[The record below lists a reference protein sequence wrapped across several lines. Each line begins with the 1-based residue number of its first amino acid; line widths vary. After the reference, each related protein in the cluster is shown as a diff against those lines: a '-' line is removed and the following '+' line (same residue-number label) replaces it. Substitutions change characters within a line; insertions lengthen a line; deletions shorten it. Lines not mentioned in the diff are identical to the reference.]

1 MKGKFDATMIPKLIV
16 PMGVVGIVMLL
27 VFPLQPW
34 MMDVLLTMSIMLS
47 MISLLTTMFVS
58 KPLNFSV
65 FPTLVLVLTLFRL
78 SLNIASTRLI
88 LTPGSGGGSAKA
100 GKVIEAFGTFVVGG
114 NFVVGMVVFVILVI
128 INFVVITNGAG
139 RVAEVG
145 ARFTLDAM
153 PGKQMAI
160 DADLNSGLIDEETA
174 RARRAEIASEADFY
188 GAMDGGSKFV
198 KGDAIAGIV
207 ITIVNL
213 IAGFIIGMVVE
224 GMSVGDSIATYS
236 QLTVG
241 DGLVS
246 QIPSLLMSLATG
258 VIVTRSKDSPEG
270 GIGGDFSRQLTQSFA
285 ALFIAGMACIFMGI
299 IPAMP
304 KAPFFVIGALLL
316 YAGWRSMSKLKQVEA
331 EEEVVVEEDDSKPA
345 GETPEQLIEQM
356 RVPALEILLAPDL
369 IDLVG
374 ANTDTDLLAR
384 VRGLRRKVALESGFV
399 LPPVRTRDSVDLPVS
414 TYVIRMSGVE
424 VGRGIAPPGKVL
436 ALGDILDDLPG
447 EITNEPVFGL
457 TGKWIPVELR
467 YNAELGGA
475 TVVDRVS
482 VLITHLGAL
491 VSENAARLLS
501 REDVRILVDGVRQTN
516 PSAVEELIPAMLSL
530 GEVQVVLQGLLEE
543 QVPILDLPRIFE
555 ALSVKGKQ
563 TTEPEQLIEAA
574 RAELGPSIVAKYVM
588 DGVLR
593 VITLDPIFEQ
603 SLLESVR
610 PGDDGSQL
618 ALDPDRMETF
628 LNQTREVTE
637 QAEQT
642 GFSVVLV
649 CAPVL
654 RPALRKLVN
663 LGIAR
668 LPVLS
673 YTEVSGAKVMIET
686 MGTIS
691 GSHAISG

>member
-1 MKGKFDATMIPKLIV
+1 MKFDMRVMTTLAV
-16 PMGVVGIVMLL
+16 PIGIVGIIMLL

-34 MMDVLLTMSIMLS
+34 MMDVFLTMSIMLS
-47 MISLLTTMFVS
+47 MIALLTTMFVK
-58 KPLNFSV
+58 KPLEFSV
-65 FPTLVLVLTLFRL
+65 FPTLVLVAALFRL
-78 SLNIASTRLI
+78 ALNVASTRLI
-88 LTPGSGGGSAKA
+88 LSPGSGGGEKA
-100 GKVIEAFGTFVVGG
+100 GKVIESFGTFVVGG
-114 NFVVGMVVFVILVI
+114 NFIVGMVVFVILVI

-160 DADLNSGLIDEETA
+160 DADLNSGLIDEATA
-174 RARRAEIASEADFY
+174 RARRAEIAAEADFY

-198 KGDAIAGIV
+198 KGDAIAGII
-207 ITIVNL
+207 ITLVNL
-213 IAGFIIGMVVE
+213 IAGFIMGMVVD
-224 GMSVGDSIATYS
+224 GMTATDAISTYS

-258 VIVTRSKDSPEG
+258 VIVTRSKDSDEG
-270 GIGGDFSRQLTQSFA
+270 GIGGDFSKQLTQSFL
-285 ALFIAGMACIFMGI
+285 ALFVAGVASILMGL
-299 IPAMP
+299 IPSMP
-304 KAPFFVIGALLL
+304 KLPFMVVGALLI
-316 YAGWRSMSKLKQVEA
+316 YGGWMQMKKLRAAELEREVTV
-331 EEEVVVEEDDSKPA
+331 EEEDEIKPA
-345 GETPEQLIEQM
+345 GETQEQLIEQM

-369 IDLVG
+369 IDLGG

-424 VGRGIAPPGKVL
+424 VGRGVAPPGKIL
-436 ALGDILDDLPG
+436 ALGDMLDDLPG
-447 EITNEPVFGL
+447 ELTNEPVFGL
-457 TGKWIPVELR
+457 SGKWIPVELR
-467 YNAELGGA
+467 YNAELNGA

-491 VSENAARLLS
+491 VSENASRLLS
-501 REDVRILVDGVRQTN
+501 REDVRVLVDGVRQTN
-516 PSAVEELIPAMLSL
+516 PSAVEELIPQMLSL

-555 ALSVKGKQ
+555 ALSVKSKQ
-563 TTEPEQLIEAA
+563 TTDPEQLIEAA
-574 RAELGPSIVAKYVM
+574 RAELGPAIVAKYM
-588 DGVLR
+588 MEGVLR
-593 VITLDPIFEQ
+593 VITLDPLFEQ

-610 PGDDGSQL
+610 PGDEGSQL

-628 LNQTREVTE
+628 LNQTREATE

-642 GFSVVLV
+642 GYSVVLV

-686 MGTIS
+686 RGTIS

>member
-1 MKGKFDATMIPKLIV
+1 MKFDMRVMTTLAV
-16 PMGVVGIVMLL
+16 PIGIVGIIMLL

-34 MMDVLLTMSIMLS
+34 MMDVFLTISIMLS
-47 MISLLTTMFVS
+47 MIALLTTMFVK
-58 KPLNFSV
+58 KPLEFSV
-65 FPTLVLVLTLFRL
+65 FPTLVLVAALFRL
-78 SLNIASTRLI
+78 ALNVASTRLI
-88 LTPGSGGGSAKA
+88 LSPGSGGGEKA
-100 GKVIEAFGTFVVGG
+100 GKVIESFGTFVVGG
-114 NFVVGMVVFVILVI
+114 NFIVGMVVFVILVI

-160 DADLNSGLIDEETA
+160 DADLNSGLIDEATA
-174 RARRAEIASEADFY
+174 RARRAEIAAEADFY

-198 KGDAIAGIV
+198 KGDAIAGII
-207 ITIVNL
+207 ITLVNL
-213 IAGFIIGMVVE
+213 IAGFIMGMVVD
-224 GMSVGDSIATYS
+224 GMTATDAISTYS

-258 VIVTRSKDSPEG
+258 VIVTRSKDSDEG
-270 GIGGDFSRQLTQSFA
+270 GIGGDFSKQLTQSFL
-285 ALFIAGMACIFMGI
+285 ALFVAGVASILMGLIPSMPKLPFMG
-299 IPAMP
+299 
-304 KAPFFVIGALLL
+304 VGALLI
-316 YAGWRSMSKLKQVEA
+316 YGGWMQMKKLRAAELEREVTV
-331 EEEVVVEEDDSKPA
+331 EEEDEIKPA
-345 GETPEQLIEQM
+345 GETQEQLIEQM

-424 VGRGIAPPGKVL
+424 VGRGVAPPGKIL
-436 ALGDILDDLPG
+436 ALGDMLDDLPG
-447 EITNEPVFGL
+447 ELTNEPVFGL
-457 TGKWIPVELR
+457 SGKWIPVELR
-467 YNAELGGA
+467 YNAELNGA

-491 VSENAARLLS
+491 VSENASRLLS
-501 REDVRILVDGVRQTN
+501 REDVRVLVDGVRQTN
-516 PSAVEELIPAMLSL
+516 PSAVEELIPQMLSL

-555 ALSVKGKQ
+555 ALSVKSKQ
-563 TTEPEQLIEAA
+563 TTDPEQLIEAA
-574 RAELGPSIVAKYVM
+574 RAELGPAIVAKYM
-588 DGVLR
+588 MEGVLR
-593 VITLDPIFEQ
+593 VITLDPLFEQ

-610 PGDDGSQL
+610 PGDEGSQL
-618 ALDPDRMETF
+618 ALDPDRMESF
-628 LNQTREVTE
+628 LNQTREATE

-642 GFSVVLV
+642 GYSVVLV

>member
-1 MKGKFDATMIPKLIV
+1 MKFDMRVMTTLAV
-16 PMGVVGIVMLL
+16 PIGIVGIIMLL

-34 MMDVLLTMSIMLS
+34 MMDVFLTMSIMLS
-47 MISLLTTMFVS
+47 MIALLTTMFVK
-58 KPLNFSV
+58 KPLEFSV
-65 FPTLVLVLTLFRL
+65 FPTLVLVAALFRL
-78 SLNIASTRLI
+78 ALNVASTRLI
-88 LTPGSGGGSAKA
+88 LSPGSGGGEKA
-100 GKVIEAFGTFVVGG
+100 GKVIESFGTFVVGG
-114 NFVVGMVVFVILVI
+114 NFIVGMVVFVILVI

-160 DADLNSGLIDEETA
+160 DADLNSGLIDEATA
-174 RARRAEIASEADFY
+174 RARRAEIAAEADFY

-198 KGDAIAGIV
+198 KGDAIAGII
-207 ITIVNL
+207 ITLVNL
-213 IAGFIIGMVVE
+213 IAGFIMGMVVD
-224 GMSVGDSIATYS
+224 GMTATDAISTYS

-258 VIVTRSKDSPEG
+258 VIVTRSKDSDEG
-270 GIGGDFSRQLTQSFA
+270 GIGGDFSKQLTQSFL
-285 ALFIAGMACIFMGI
+285 ALFVAGVASILMGL
-299 IPAMP
+299 IPSMP
-304 KAPFFVIGALLL
+304 KLPFMVVGALLI
-316 YAGWRSMSKLKQVEA
+316 YGGWMQMKKLRAAELEREVTV
-331 EEEVVVEEDDSKPA
+331 EEEDEIKPA
-345 GETPEQLIEQM
+345 GETQEQLIEQM

-424 VGRGIAPPGKVL
+424 VGRGVAPPGKIL
-436 ALGDILDDLPG
+436 ALGDMLDDLPG
-447 EITNEPVFGL
+447 ELTNEPVFGL
-457 TGKWIPVELR
+457 SGKWIPVELR
-467 YNAELGGA
+467 YNAELNGA

-491 VSENAARLLS
+491 VSENASRLLS
-501 REDVRILVDGVRQTN
+501 REDVRVLVDGVRQTN
-516 PSAVEELIPAMLSL
+516 PSAVEELIPQMLSL

-555 ALSVKGKQ
+555 ALSVKSKQ
-563 TTEPEQLIEAA
+563 TTDPEQLIEAA
-574 RAELGPSIVAKYVM
+574 RAALGPAIVAKYM
-588 DGVLR
+588 MEGVLR
-593 VITLDPIFEQ
+593 VITLDPLFEQ

-610 PGDDGSQL
+610 PGDEGSQL

-628 LNQTREVTE
+628 LNQTREATE

-642 GFSVVLV
+642 GYSVVLV

>member
-1 MKGKFDATMIPKLIV
+1 MKPSKEMLFQLAPPIL
-16 PMGVVGIVMLL
+16 VVGIVMLL
-27 VFPLQPW
+27 IFPLTPTLMDIFLILS
-34 MMDVLLTMSIMLS
+34 MMLSLITLLTS
-47 MISLLTTMFVS
+47 MFARRALD
-58 KPLNFSV
+58 FSV
-65 FPTLVLVLTLFRL
+65 FPTLVLVATLFRL
-78 SLNIASTRLI
+78 GLNVASTRLI
-88 LTPGSGGGSAKA
+88 LGGESGNADKA

-114 NFVVGMVVFVILVI
+114 NFVVGMVVFIILVI

-160 DADLNSGLIDEETA
+160 DADLNSGLIDEDTA
-174 RARRAEIASEADFY
+174 RKRRAEIAAEADFY

-207 ITIVNL
+207 ITLINL
-213 IAGFIIGMVVE
+213 IGGFIIGMVQY
-224 GMSVGDSIATYS
+224 GMSATESMATYS

-246 QIPSLLMSLATG
+246 QIPALLMSTSTG
-258 VIVTRSKDSPEG
+258 IIVTRANSEEEG
-270 GIGGDFSRQLTQSFA
+270 GIGQDITGQLTQSSA
-285 ALFIAGMACIFMGI
+285 ALFIAGSAAVLLGI

-304 KAPFFVIGALLL
+304 TVPFFIIGSILIF
-316 YAGWRSMSKLKQVEA
+316 AGWWQLRNSKK
-331 EEEVVVEEDDSKPA
+331 EEEQEDVMVEEEPLKPA

-356 RVPALEILLAPDL
+356 RVPALEIMLAPDL

-374 ANTDTDLLAR
+374 SSSDADLLAR

-399 LPPVRTRDSVDLPVS
+399 VPPVRTRDSVDLPPS

-436 ALGDILDDLPG
+436 ALGDTLDELPG
-447 EITNEPVFGL
+447 EMVNEPVFGL
-457 TGKWIPVELR
+457 TGKWIPAELR
-467 YNAELGGA
+467 YNAELSGA

-501 REDVRILVDGVRQTN
+501 REDVRVLTDGLKQTN
-516 PSAVEELIPAMLSL
+516 PSVVEDLIPALLSL

-543 QVPILDLPRIFE
+543 QVAILDLARIYE
-555 ALSVKGKQ
+555 ALSVRAKQ
-563 TTEPEQLIEAA
+563 TTDPEQLIEAA
-574 RAELGPSIVAKYVM
+574 RASLGASIVSKYVVE
-588 DGVLR
+588 GVLR
-593 VITLDPIFEQ
+593 VITLDPLFEQ

-610 PGDDGSQL
+610 PGEDGSQL
-618 ALDPDRMETF
+618 ALEPDRMEDF
-628 LNQTREVTE
+628 LTQMRDVTE
-637 QAEQT
+637 AAEQT

-673 YTEVSGAKVMIET
+673 YSEVSGAKVMIET

>member
-1 MKGKFDATMIPKLIV
+1 MKFDMRVMTTLAAPIGI
-16 PMGVVGIVMLL
+16 VGIIMLL

-34 MMDVLLTMSIMLS
+34 MMDVFLTMSIMLS
-47 MISLLTTMFVS
+47 MIALLTTMFVK
-58 KPLNFSV
+58 KPLEFSV
-65 FPTLVLVLTLFRL
+65 FPTLVLVAALFRL
-78 SLNIASTRLI
+78 ALNVASTRLI
-88 LTPGSGGGSAKA
+88 LSPGSGGGEKA
-100 GKVIEAFGTFVVGG
+100 GKVIESFGTFVVGG
-114 NFVVGMVVFVILVI
+114 NFIVGMVVFVILVI

-160 DADLNSGLIDEETA
+160 DADLNSGLIDEATA
-174 RARRAEIASEADFY
+174 RARRAEIAAEADFY

-198 KGDAIAGIV
+198 KGDAIAGII
-207 ITIVNL
+207 ITLVNL
-213 IAGFIIGMVVE
+213 IAGFIMGMVVD
-224 GMSVGDSIATYS
+224 GMTATDAISTSS

-258 VIVTRSKDSPEG
+258 VIVTRSKDSDEG
-270 GIGGDFSRQLTQSFA
+270 GIGGDFSKQLTQSFL
-285 ALFIAGMACIFMGI
+285 ALFVAGVASILMGL
-299 IPAMP
+299 IPSMP
-304 KAPFFVIGALLL
+304 KLPFMVVGALLI
-316 YAGWRSMSKLKQVEA
+316 YGGWMQMKKLRAA
-331 EEEVVVEEDDSKPA
+331 ELEREVTVEE
-345 GETPEQLIEQM
+345 TQEQLIEQM

-424 VGRGIAPPGKVL
+424 VGRGVAPPGKIL
-436 ALGDILDDLPG
+436 ALGDMLDDLPG
-447 EITNEPVFGL
+447 ELTNEPVFGL
-457 TGKWIPVELR
+457 SGKWIPVELR
-467 YNAELGGA
+467 YNAELNGA

-491 VSENAARLLS
+491 VSENASRLLS
-501 REDVRILVDGVRQTN
+501 REDVRVLVDGVRQTN
-516 PSAVEELIPAMLSL
+516 PSAVEELIPQMLSL

-555 ALSVKGKQ
+555 ALSVKSKQ
-563 TTEPEQLIEAA
+563 TTDPEQLIEAA
-574 RAELGPSIVAKYVM
+574 RAELGPAIVAKYM
-588 DGVLR
+588 MEGVLR
-593 VITLDPIFEQ
+593 VITLDPLFEQ

-610 PGDDGSQL
+610 PGDEGSQL
-618 ALDPDRMETF
+618 ALDPDRMESF
-628 LNQTREVTE
+628 LNQTREATE

-642 GFSVVLV
+642 GYSVVLV

>member
-1 MKGKFDATMIPKLIV
+1 MKFDMRVMTTLAV
-16 PMGVVGIVMLL
+16 PIGIVGIIMLL

-34 MMDVLLTMSIMLS
+34 MMDVFLTMSIMLS
-47 MISLLTTMFVS
+47 MIALLTTMFVK
-58 KPLNFSV
+58 KPLEFSV
-65 FPTLVLVLTLFRL
+65 FPTLVLVAALFRL
-78 SLNIASTRLI
+78 ALNVASTRLI
-88 LTPGSGGGSAKA
+88 LSPGSGGGEKA
-100 GKVIEAFGTFVVGG
+100 GKVIESFGTFVVGG
-114 NFVVGMVVFVILVI
+114 NFIVGMVVFVILVI

-160 DADLNSGLIDEETA
+160 DADLNSGLIDEATA
-174 RARRAEIASEADFY
+174 RARRAEIAAEADFY

-198 KGDAIAGIV
+198 KGDAIAGII
-207 ITIVNL
+207 ITLVNL
-213 IAGFIIGMVVE
+213 IAGFIMGMVVD
-224 GMSVGDSIATYS
+224 GMTATDAISTYS

-258 VIVTRSKDSPEG
+258 VIVTRSKDSDEG
-270 GIGGDFSRQLTQSFA
+270 GIGGDFSKQLTQSFL
-285 ALFIAGMACIFMGI
+285 ALFVAGVASILMGL
-299 IPAMP
+299 IPSMP
-304 KAPFFVIGALLL
+304 KLPFTAVGALLI
-316 YAGWRSMSKLKQVEA
+316 YGGWMQMKKLRAAELEREVTV
-331 EEEVVVEEDDSKPA
+331 EEEDEIKPA
-345 GETPEQLIEQM
+345 GETQEQLIEQM

-424 VGRGIAPPGKVL
+424 VGRGVAPPGKIL
-436 ALGDILDDLPG
+436 ALGDMLDDLPG
-447 EITNEPVFGL
+447 ELTNEPVFGL
-457 TGKWIPVELR
+457 SGKWIPVELR
-467 YNAELGGA
+467 YNAELNGA

-491 VSENAARLLS
+491 VSENASRLLS
-501 REDVRILVDGVRQTN
+501 REDVRVLVDGVRQTN
-516 PSAVEELIPAMLSL
+516 PSAVEELIPQMLSL

-555 ALSVKGKQ
+555 ALSVKSKQ
-563 TTEPEQLIEAA
+563 TTDPEQLIEAA
-574 RAELGPSIVAKYVM
+574 RAELGPAIVAKYM
-588 DGVLR
+588 MEGVLR
-593 VITLDPIFEQ
+593 VITLDPLFEQ

-610 PGDDGSQL
+610 PGDEGSQL
-618 ALDPDRMETF
+618 ALDPDRMESF
-628 LNQTREVTE
+628 LNQTREATE

-642 GFSVVLV
+642 GYSVVLV

-654 RPALRKLVN
+654 RPALGGLVN

>member
-1 MKGKFDATMIPKLIV
+1 MKFDMRVMTTLAV
-16 PMGVVGIVMLL
+16 PIGIVGIIMLL

-34 MMDVLLTMSIMLS
+34 MMDVFLTMSIMLS
-47 MISLLTTMFVS
+47 MIALLTTMFVK
-58 KPLNFSV
+58 KPLEFSV
-65 FPTLVLVLTLFRL
+65 FPTLVLVAALFRL
-78 SLNIASTRLI
+78 ALNVASTRLI
-88 LTPGSGGGSAKA
+88 LSPGSGGGEKA
-100 GKVIEAFGTFVVGG
+100 GKGIESFGTFVVGG
-114 NFVVGMVVFVILVI
+114 NFIVGMVVFVILVI

-160 DADLNSGLIDEETA
+160 DADLNSGLIDEATA
-174 RARRAEIASEADFY
+174 RARRAEIAAEADFY

-198 KGDAIAGIV
+198 KGDAIAGII
-207 ITIVNL
+207 ITLVNL
-213 IAGFIIGMVVE
+213 IAGFIMGMVVD
-224 GMSVGDSIATYS
+224 GMTATDAISTYS

-258 VIVTRSKDSPEG
+258 VIVTRSKDSDEG
-270 GIGGDFSRQLTQSFA
+270 GIGGDFSKQLTQSFL
-285 ALFIAGMACIFMGI
+285 ALFVAGVASILMGL
-299 IPAMP
+299 IPSMP
-304 KAPFFVIGALLL
+304 KLPFMVVGALLI
-316 YAGWRSMSKLKQVEA
+316 YGGWMQMKKLRAAELEREVTV
-331 EEEVVVEEDDSKPA
+331 EEEDEIKPA
-345 GETPEQLIEQM
+345 GETQEQLIEQM

-424 VGRGIAPPGKVL
+424 VGRGVAPPGKIL
-436 ALGDILDDLPG
+436 ALGDMLDDLPG
-447 EITNEPVFGL
+447 ELTNEPVFGL
-457 TGKWIPVELR
+457 SGKWIPVELR
-467 YNAELGGA
+467 YNAELNGA

-491 VSENAARLLS
+491 VSENASRLLS
-501 REDVRILVDGVRQTN
+501 REDVRVLVDGVRQTN
-516 PSAVEELIPAMLSL
+516 PSAVEELIPQMLSL

-555 ALSVKGKQ
+555 ALSVKSKQ
-563 TTEPEQLIEAA
+563 TTDPEQLIEAA
-574 RAELGPSIVAKYVM
+574 RAELGPAIVAKYM
-588 DGVLR
+588 MEGVLR
-593 VITLDPIFEQ
+593 VITLDPLFEQ

-610 PGDDGSQL
+610 PGDEGSQL
-618 ALDPDRMETF
+618 ALDPDRMESF
-628 LNQTREVTE
+628 LNQTREATE

-642 GFSVVLV
+642 GYSVVLV

>member
-1 MKGKFDATMIPKLIV
+1 MKFDMRVMTTLAV
-16 PMGVVGIVMLL
+16 PIGIVGIIMLL

-34 MMDVLLTMSIMLS
+34 MMDVFLTMSIMLS
-47 MISLLTTMFVS
+47 MIALLTTMFVK
-58 KPLNFSV
+58 KPLEFSV
-65 FPTLVLVLTLFRL
+65 FPTLVLVAALFRL
-78 SLNIASTRLI
+78 ALNVASTRLI
-88 LTPGSGGGSAKA
+88 LSPGSGGGEKA
-100 GKVIEAFGTFVVGG
+100 GKVIESFGTFVVGG
-114 NFVVGMVVFVILVI
+114 NFIVGMVVFVILVI

-160 DADLNSGLIDEETA
+160 DADLNSGLIDEAAA
-174 RARRAEIASEADFY
+174 RARRAEIAAEADFY

-198 KGDAIAGIV
+198 KGDAIAGII
-207 ITIVNL
+207 ITLVNL
-213 IAGFIIGMVVE
+213 IAGFIMGMVVD
-224 GMSVGDSIATYS
+224 GMTATDAISTYS

-258 VIVTRSKDSPEG
+258 VIVTRSKDSDEG
-270 GIGGDFSRQLTQSFA
+270 GIGGDFSKQLTQSFL
-285 ALFIAGMACIFMGI
+285 ALFVAGVASILMGL
-299 IPAMP
+299 IPSMP
-304 KAPFFVIGALLL
+304 KLPFMVVGALLI
-316 YAGWRSMSKLKQVEA
+316 YGGWMQMKKLRAAELEREVTV
-331 EEEVVVEEDDSKPA
+331 EEEDEIKPA
-345 GETPEQLIEQM
+345 GETQEQLIEQM

-424 VGRGIAPPGKVL
+424 VGRGVAPPGKIL
-436 ALGDILDDLPG
+436 ALGDMLDDLPG
-447 EITNEPVFGL
+447 ELTNEPVFGL
-457 TGKWIPVELR
+457 SGKWIPVELR
-467 YNAELGGA
+467 YNAELNGA

-491 VSENAARLLS
+491 VSENASRLLS
-501 REDVRILVDGVRQTN
+501 REDVRVLVDGVRQTN
-516 PSAVEELIPAMLSL
+516 PSAVEELIPQMLSL

-555 ALSVKGKQ
+555 ALSVKSKQ
-563 TTEPEQLIEAA
+563 TTDPEQLIEAA
-574 RAELGPSIVAKYVM
+574 RAELGPAIVAKYM
-588 DGVLR
+588 MEGVLR
-593 VITLDPIFEQ
+593 VITLDPLFEQ

-610 PGDDGSQL
+610 PGDEGSQL
-618 ALDPDRMETF
+618 ALDPDRMESF
-628 LNQTREVTE
+628 LNQTREATE

-642 GFSVVLV
+642 GYSVVLV

>member
-1 MKGKFDATMIPKLIV
+1 MRKIIFQLATPVAI
-16 PMGVVGIVMLL
+16 VGIIMLMM
-27 VFPLQPW
+27 FPIPSW
-34 MMDVLLTMSIMLS
+34 LLDILLIMSIMLS
-47 MISLLTTMFVS
+47 MLALLTTLFVR
-58 KPLNFSV
+58 KALDFSV
-65 FPTLVLVLTLFRL
+65 FPTLVLVATLFRL
-78 SLNIASTRLI
+78 GLNVASTRLI
-88 LTPGSGGGSAKA
+88 LGGSGGTDKA

-114 NFVVGMVVFVILVI
+114 NFVVGMVVFLILVI

-160 DADLNSGLIDEETA
+160 DADLNAGLIDEDQA
-174 RARRAEIASEADFY
+174 RKRRAEVTAEADFY
-188 GAMDGGSKFV
+188 GAMDGGTKFV

-207 ITIVNL
+207 ITLINL
-213 IAGFIIGMVVE
+213 VGGFIIGMVIDS
-224 GMSVGDSIATYS
+224 MSATDSIKTYA

-246 QIPSLLMSLATG
+246 QIPALLMSSATG
-258 VIVTRSKDSPEG
+258 IIVTRANTDANEGVGKDFVG
-270 GIGGDFSRQLTQSFA
+270 QLSQSQMAMYIAGVA
-285 ALFIAGMACIFMGI
+285 ALLMGV
-299 IPAMP
+299 IPGMP
-304 KAPFFVIGALLL
+304 KLPFIIVGGVLIFVGYQQGLAVKR
-316 YAGWRSMSKLKQVEA
+316 AEA
-331 EEEVVVEEDDSKPA
+331 EADMMVDEEPFKPA

-356 RVPALEILLAPDL
+356 RVPALEIMLSPDL

-374 ANTDTDLLAR
+374 SNTDADLLAR

-399 LPPVRTRDSVDLPVS
+399 VPPVRTRDSVDLPAS

-424 VGRGIAPPGKVL
+424 VGRGIAPGGRVL
-436 ALGDILDDLPG
+436 ALGDSLDDLPG
-447 EITNEPVFGL
+447 DLVHEPVFGL
-457 TGKWIPVELR
+457 TGKWIPIELR
-467 YNAELGGA
+467 YNAEISGA

-491 VSENAARLLS
+491 VAENAARLLT
-501 REDVRILVDGVRQTN
+501 REDVRVLTDGLKQTN
-516 PSAVEELIPAMLSL
+516 PSVVDELIPAHLSL

-543 QVPILDLPRIFE
+543 QVAILDLARIFE
-555 ALSVKGKQ
+555 ALSVRAKQ
-563 TTEPEQLIEAA
+563 TTDPEQLVEAA
-574 RAELGPSIVAKYVM
+574 RAELGPAIVAKYVI

-593 VITLDPIFEQ
+593 VITLDPMFEQ
-603 SLLESVR
+603 SLLEAVR
-610 PGDDGSQL
+610 PGDHGSQL
-618 ALDPDRMETF
+618 ALDPDRMESF
-628 LNQTREVTE
+628 LTQVRAVTE
-637 QAEQT
+637 ASEQT

-673 YTEVSGAKVMIET
+673 YSEMSGAKVMIET

-691 GSHAISG
+691 GSHAISS

>member
-1 MKGKFDATMIPKLIV
+1 MKINVGFLSKLAIPV
-16 PMGVVGIVMLL
+16 GVVGIVMLL

-34 MMDVLLTMSIMLS
+34 MMDVLLVMSIMLS
-47 MISLLTTMFVS
+47 MISLLTTMFVE
-58 KPLNFSV
+58 KPLQFSV
-65 FPTLVLVLTLFRL
+65 FPTLVLVAALFRL
-78 SLNIASTRLI
+78 SLNVASTRLI

-100 GKVIEAFGTFVVGG
+100 GQVIEAFGTFVVGG

-174 RARRAEIASEADFY
+174 RTRRAEIAAEADFY

-213 IAGFIIGMVVE
+213 IAGFVIGMVVE
-224 GMSVGDSIATYS
+224 GMTATDSISTYS

-270 GIGGDFSRQLTQSFA
+270 GIGGDFTKQLTQSFS
-285 ALFIAGMACIFMGI
+285 ALLIAGIACIFLGL

-304 KAPFFVIGALLL
+304 KLPFLVIGALLIFG
-316 YAGWRSMSKLKQVEA
+316 GWKQLSALKKSEQ
-331 EEEVVVEEDDSKPA
+331 EEEIIVEEDETKPA

-424 VGRGIAPPGKVL
+424 VGRGVAPPGKVL
-436 ALGDILDDLPG
+436 ALGDALDDLPG
-447 EITNEPVFGL
+447 DFTHEPVFGL
-457 TGKWIPVELR
+457 SGKWIPVELR

-555 ALSVKGKQ
+555 ALSVKAKQ
-563 TTEPEQLIEAA
+563 TTDPEQLIEAA

-588 DGVLR
+588 EGVLR
-593 VITLDPIFEQ
+593 VITLDPLFEQ

-610 PGDDGSQL
+610 PGDEGSQL

>member
-1 MKGKFDATMIPKLIV
+1 MKGKFDATLIPKLIV

-285 ALFIAGMACIFMGI
+285 ALFIAGMACIF
-299 IPAMP
+299 
-304 KAPFFVIGALLL
+304 LLMAAIWL
-316 YAGWRSMSKLKQVEA
+316 RSEMV
-331 EEEVVVEEDDSKPA
+331 
-345 GETPEQLIEQM
+345 
-356 RVPALEILLAPDL
+356 
-369 IDLVG
+369 
-374 ANTDTDLLAR
+374 
-384 VRGLRRKVALESGFV
+384 
-399 LPPVRTRDSVDLPVS
+399 TR
-414 TYVIRMSGVE
+414 
-424 VGRGIAPPGKVL
+424 
-436 ALGDILDDLPG
+436 
-447 EITNEPVFGL
+447 
-457 TGKWIPVELR
+457 
-467 YNAELGGA
+467 
-475 TVVDRVS
+475 
-482 VLITHLGAL
+482 
-491 VSENAARLLS
+491 
-501 REDVRILVDGVRQTN
+501 
-516 PSAVEELIPAMLSL
+516 
-530 GEVQVVLQGLLEE
+530 
-543 QVPILDLPRIFE
+543 
-555 ALSVKGKQ
+555 
-563 TTEPEQLIEAA
+563 
-574 RAELGPSIVAKYVM
+574 
-588 DGVLR
+588 
-593 VITLDPIFEQ
+593 
-603 SLLESVR
+603 
-610 PGDDGSQL
+610 
-618 ALDPDRMETF
+618 
-628 LNQTREVTE
+628 
-637 QAEQT
+637 
-642 GFSVVLV
+642 
-649 CAPVL
+649 
-654 RPALRKLVN
+654 
-663 LGIAR
+663 
-668 LPVLS
+668 
-673 YTEVSGAKVMIET
+673 
-686 MGTIS
+686 
-691 GSHAISG
+691 

>member
-1 MKGKFDATMIPKLIV
+1 MKFDYHMLSKLMV
-16 PMGVVGIVMLL
+16 PIGVVGVVMLL
-27 VFPLQPW
+27 VFPLKPW
-34 MMDVLLTMSIMLS
+34 IMDVLLVVSIMLS
-47 MISLLTTMFVS
+47 MISLLTTMFVE
-58 KPLNFSV
+58 KPLKFSV
-65 FPTLVLVLTLFRL
+65 FPTLVLMAALFRL
-78 SLNIASTRLI
+78 SLNVASTRLI
-88 LTPGSGGGSAKA
+88 LSPGSGGGSGKA
-100 GKVIEAFGTFVVGG
+100 GQVIEAFGTFVVGG

-174 RARRAEIASEADFY
+174 RARRAEIAAESDFY

-207 ITIVNL
+207 ITLVNL
-213 IAGFIIGMVVE
+213 IAGFIIGMAVE
-224 GMSVGDSIATYS
+224 GLSATDSIQTYS

-258 VIVTRSKDSPEG
+258 VIVTRAKDSPEG
-270 GIGGDFSRQLTQSFA
+270 GIGGDFTKQISQSFS
-285 ALFIAGMACIFMGI
+285 ALLIAGVAAILMGL

-304 KAPFFVIGALLL
+304 KLPFFIIGALLIL
-316 YAGWRSMSKLKQVEA
+316 GGVKQLRALKEA
-331 EEEVVVEEDDSKPA
+331 EQEEEITVEEDENKPA

-374 ANTDTDLLAR
+374 ANTDADLLAR

-436 ALGDILDDLPG
+436 ALGDNLDDLPG
-447 EITNEPVFGL
+447 DLTHEPVFGL
-457 TGKWIPVELR
+457 AGKWIPVELR

-482 VLITHLGAL
+482 VLITHLSAL

-516 PSAVEELIPAMLSL
+516 PSAVEELLPGMLSL
-530 GEVQVVLQGLLEE
+530 GEIQVVLQGLLEE

-555 ALSVKGKQ
+555 ALSVKAKQ
-563 TTEPEQLIEAA
+563 TTDPEQLIEAA
-574 RAELGPSIVAKYVM
+574 RAQLGPSIVAKYVT

-593 VITLDPIFEQ
+593 VITLDPLFEQ

-610 PGDDGSQL
+610 PGDEGSQL
-618 ALDPDRMETF
+618 ALDPERMEDF
-628 LNQTREVTE
+628 LTQTREVTE
-637 QAEQT
+637 QAEHS
-642 GFSVVLV
+642 GYSVVLV

>member
-1 MKGKFDATMIPKLIV
+1 MPI
-16 PMGVVGIVMLL
+16 GVVGIVMLL
-27 VFPLQPW
+27 VFPLKPW
-34 MMDVLLTMSIMLS
+34 LIDILFVLSIMLS
-47 MISLLTTMFVS
+47 MIALLTTMFVE

-65 FPTLVLVLTLFRL
+65 FPTLVLVATLFRL
-78 SLNIASTRLI
+78 GLNIASTRLI
-88 LTPGSGGGSAKA
+88 LTPGLGGGSGKA
-100 GKVIEAFGTFVVGG
+100 GQVIEAFGTFVVGG
-114 NFVVGMVVFVILVI
+114 NFVVGMVVFIILVI

-213 IAGFIIGMVVE
+213 IAGFIIGMAIE
-224 GMSVGDSIATYS
+224 GMNATDSIATYS

-270 GIGGDFSRQLTQSFA
+270 GIGGDFTKQLSQSFS
-285 ALFIAGMACIFMGI
+285 ALMIAGIAAILMGLV
-299 IPAMP
+299 PAMP
-304 KAPFFVIGALLL
+304 KLPFLVVGALLVFG
-316 YAGWRSMSKLKQVEA
+316 GWKQLSTLKRAET
-331 EEEVVVEEDDSKPA
+331 EEEVMVEEDETKPA

-356 RVPALEILLAPDL
+356 RVPALEILLSPDL

-436 ALGDILDDLPG
+436 ALGDALDDLPG
-447 EITNEPVFGL
+447 DLTQEPVFGL
-457 TGKWIPVELR
+457 AGKWIPVELR
-467 YNAELGGA
+467 YNAELSGA

-482 VLITHLGAL
+482 VLITHLSAL

-555 ALSVKGKQ
+555 ALSVRAKQ
-563 TTEPEQLIEAA
+563 TTDPEQLIEAA
-574 RAELGPSIVAKYVM
+574 RAELGPSIVSKYVM
-588 DGVLR
+588 EGVLR
-593 VITLDPIFEQ
+593 VITLDPMFEQ
-603 SLLESVR
+603 SLLETVR
-610 PGDDGSQL
+610 PGDEGSQL
-618 ALDPDRMETF
+618 ALDPDRMEDF

-637 QAEQT
+637 QAEQS